1 MRPHTRRLTNGKK
14 KKKKK
19 SSLCIAGCAF
29 NRHWIKWTYLKK
41 KKKNKK
47 QKKKKKRLNEKYT
60 PRLKVKL
67 GRGGVFTWPHERRKG
82 CKGLGLSEH

>member
-47 QKKKKKRLNEKYT
+47 QKKKKKIERKVYSQIKSKIGEGGGFHLASRTQKRLQ
-60 PRLKVKL
+60 RIGVK
-67 GRGGVFTWPHERRKG
+67 
-82 CKGLGLSEH
+82 